1 MLVQDGLLRAA
12 LRSPSAPALMLADEV
27 VSFGELADTADRL
40 AGALASIAAPGTRV
54 VLVAENSAG
63 WVECMYAVPMA
74 GQVFVPL
81 NYRLSAGEL
90 VDQVNVCRASVL
102 VCDRVQFDRLRPGL
116 ARAGTLREVV
126 VIGSAR
132 WAELRG
138 GTAGGQSRT
147 LPAPVPA
154 DVAWLIFTSGTSGR
168 AKGTLLTHRSLGTAM
183 VANSFGRPIRPDD
196 VYISAYPLC
205 HVSAM
210 NVPLYHLHGRPVVLM
225 PRFRADAFAVAA
237 RQHRATTT
245 TLAPTML
252 GALLDHLDTT
262 GTTIPTL
269 RRVGYGAAPMRAAL
283 LDRARKRLDVHLTES
298 YGMTELSGAVT
309 FDGVPSP
316 LAVVRVVD
324 DELTP
329 LPAGVPGE
337 IVVSGDQVAAG
348 YWDEPALSSAAFR
361 GGWLHTGDL
370 GQFDDAG
377 VLHIVGRLKDVIIT
391 GGENVMAREVEA
403 ALEQHP
409 LVQAAAVIG
418 VPDERW
424 GEAVCAF
431 VVPAASPGPTAEE
444 IGAHVTACLGS
455 FKRPRVVH
463 FVAGLPLGMSG
474 KVAKDELRRRAAEL
488 QDLSTERKGLTLN
501 GNAGLAGGR
510 RHRRRTRPGARDRRT
525 VRGAGGEGRAWGCQH
540 SRGGDGRETAGFS
553 HRGAHRRHERG

>member
-1 MLVQDGLLRAA
+1 MLVHDGLLRAA
-12 LRSPSAPALMLADEV
+12 LRSPSAPALMLDGEV
-27 VSFGELADTADRL
+27 VSFGELAGTADRL
-40 AGALASIAAPGTRV
+40 AGALASIAAPGERV
-54 VLVAENSAG
+54 VLIAENSAG

-90 VDQVNVCRASVL
+90 IDQVNVCRASVL
-102 VCDRVQFDRLRPGL
+102 VCDQAQFGRLGSEL
-116 ARAGTLREVV
+116 ARAGTVREVV
-126 VIGSAR
+126 VIGSAQ
-132 WAELRG
+132 WAGLRG
-138 GTAGGQSRT
+138 GPAGGPGRA

-183 VANSFGRPIRPDD
+183 VANSFGRPVRADD

-225 PRFRADAFAVAA
+225 PRFRAAAFAAAA

-252 GALLDHLDTT
+252 GALLDHLDAA
-262 GTTIPTL
+262 GTALPAL
-269 RRVGYGAAPMRAAL
+269 RRVGYGAAPMPAAL

-324 DELTP
+324 DELKP
-329 LPAGVPGE
+329 LPAGVSGE

-348 YWDEPALSSAAFR
+348 YWDEPALSSATFQD
-361 GGWLHTGDL
+361 GWLRTGDL
-370 GQFDDAG
+370 GQFDEAG
-377 VLHIVGRLKDVIIT
+377 VLHVVGRLKDVIIT

-409 LVQAAAVIG
+409 LVQAAAVVG
-418 VPDERW
+418 VPDEHW

-431 VVPAASPGPTAEE
+431 VVPAGGQAPAAED
-444 IGAHVTACLGS
+444 IGAHVAARLGS
-455 FKRPRVVH
+455 FKRPRVIH
-463 FVAGLPLGMSG
+463 FVASLPASESG
-474 KVAKDELRRRAAEL
+474 KVAKDELRRRATGFH
-488 QDLSTERKGLTLN
+488 DLSSERKGLTPH
-501 GNAGLAGGR
+501 GNAGFTGSCG
-510 RHRRRTRPGARDRRT
+510 HRRRARPGARDCRT
-525 VRGAGGEGRAWGCQH
+525 VRGARSQGGPRRYQHRRGRD
-540 SRGGDGRETAGFS
+540 GGETAGAG
-553 HRGAHRRHERG
+553 HRGPHGRHERG

>member
-1 MLVQDGLLRAA
+1 MLVHDGLLRGA

-27 VSFGELADTADRL
+27 VSFGELADTAGRL
-40 AGALASIAAPGTRV
+40 AGALASIAAPGMRV
-54 VLVAENSAG
+54 VLVAENSAA

-102 VCDRVQFDRLRPGL
+102 VCDQVQFDRLRPEL

-126 VIGSAR
+126 VIGSGR

-138 GTAGGQSRT
+138 GPAGGPPGGSGRT
-147 LPAPVPA
+147 LPAPVPG

-183 VANSFGRPIRPDD
+183 VANSFGRPICPDD

-225 PRFRADAFAVAA
+225 PRFRADAFAAAA

-252 GALLDHLDTT
+252 GALLDHLDAT

-269 RRVGYGAAPMRAAL
+269 RRVGYGAAPMQAAL

-309 FDGVPSP
+309 FDGIPSP

-329 LPAGVPGE
+329 LPAGAPGE

-361 GGWLHTGDL
+361 DGWLRTGDL

-377 VLHIVGRLKDVIIT
+377 VLHVVGRLKDVIIT

-431 VVPAASPGPTAEE
+431 VVPAADPGPTAED
-444 IGAHVTACLGS
+444 IGAHVTARLGS

-474 KVAKDELRRRAAEL
+474 KVAKDELRRWADEF
-488 QDLSTERKGLTLN
+488 DSSTQ
-501 GNAGLAGGR
+501 R
-510 RHRRRTRPGARDRRT
+510 R
-525 VRGAGGEGRAWGCQH
+525 
-540 SRGGDGRETAGFS
+540 S
-553 HRGAHRRHERG
+553 

>member
-1 MLVQDGLLRAA
+1 MLVHDGLLRGA

-27 VSFGELADTADRL
+27 VSFGALAGTARRL
-40 AGALASIAAPGTRV
+40 AGGLASIAAPGDRV

-102 VCDRVQFDRLRPGL
+102 VCDQVQFGRLEPEL

-126 VIGSAR
+126 VIGSGR

-138 GTAGGQSRT
+138 GPAGGSGRT
-147 LPAPVPA
+147 LPAPAPA

-183 VANSFGRPIRPDD
+183 VANSFGRPIRPGD

-225 PRFRADAFAVAA
+225 PRFRADAFAAAA

-252 GALLDHLDTT
+252 GALLDHLDAT
-262 GTTIPTL
+262 GATIPTL
-269 RRVGYGAAPMRAAL
+269 RRVGYGAAPMHAAL
-283 LDRARKRLDVHLTES
+283 LDRARQRLDVHLTES

-309 FDGVPSP
+309 FDGIPSP

-329 LPAGVPGE
+329 LPAGAPGE

-361 GGWLHTGDL
+361 DGWLRTGDL

-377 VLHIVGRLKDVIIT
+377 VLHVVGRLKDVIIT
-391 GGENVMAREVEA
+391 GGENVMAREVEV

-418 VPDERW
+418 VPDEHW

-431 VVPAASPGPTAEE
+431 VVPAAEPRPTAED
-444 IGAHVTACLGS
+444 IGAHVTARLGS

-474 KVAKDELRRRAAEL
+474 KVAKDELRRWAEEF
-488 QDLSTERKGLTLN
+488 DSSTQ
-501 GNAGLAGGR
+501 R
-510 RHRRRTRPGARDRRT
+510 R
-525 VRGAGGEGRAWGCQH
+525 
-540 SRGGDGRETAGFS
+540 S
-553 HRGAHRRHERG
+553 